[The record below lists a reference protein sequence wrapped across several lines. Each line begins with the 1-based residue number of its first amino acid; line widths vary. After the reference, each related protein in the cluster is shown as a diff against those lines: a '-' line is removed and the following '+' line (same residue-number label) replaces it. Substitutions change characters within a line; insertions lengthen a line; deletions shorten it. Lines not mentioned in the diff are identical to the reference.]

1 MTTPNEVLKM
11 NNEHMLLTD
20 DHKRYLAQ
28 QAKAITWLLSDESS
42 FITGHVLSVDG
53 GFQAK

>member
-1 MTTPNEVLKM
+1 M